1 MVISELDGR
10 GGSPFALHAPAKNHI
25 PVDEKQEIVLHPL
38 VHVTNGKKG
47 KEQDVFGGA

>member
-10 GGSPFALHAPAKNHI
+10 GGSPFALHAPANNDI
-25 PVDEKQEIVLHPL
+25 PVGEKQEIVLHPPT
-38 VHVTNGKKG
+38 HGQNGKKG